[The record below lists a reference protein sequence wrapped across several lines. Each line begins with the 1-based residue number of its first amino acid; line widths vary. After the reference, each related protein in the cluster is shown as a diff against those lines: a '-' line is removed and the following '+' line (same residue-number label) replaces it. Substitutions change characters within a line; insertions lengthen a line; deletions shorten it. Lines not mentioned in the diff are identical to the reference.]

1 MREALVRMLEDK
13 LDSNH
18 LAQLKIES
26 KVAKKPLVQSDD
38 ESYADSNQQQIQSIA
53 KRETRSLGKESEP

>member
-1 MREALVRMLEDK
+1 MREALVRMLEEK

-26 KVAKKPLVQSDD
+26 KVAKKPLVLSDD
-38 ESYADSNQQQIQSIA
+38 ESDGDSSQQQI
-53 KRETRSLGKESEP
+53 